1 MPLVNPRGAGLSAP
15 VLVGLPQKE
24 TCVEKATRARGAWL
38 QLRGDVH
45 IRGSTPW
52 KQISDPFNYDFPMRA
67 IMYSCYRERMNVPY
81 RREPPIYYSCNYILQ
96 NGLTFA
102 YPIAKPLNA
111 DTKFPRPLTVPCKSP
126 APAVFSH
133 LAHVQ
138 HLHTAQ
144 LVGCWEQIGNGIS
157 NSVPS
162 TSCIRFTKSEQ
173 NWQSLVSLD
182 TIH

>member
-24 TCVEKATRARGAWL
+24 TCIEKATRDRGAWL

-52 KQISDPFNYDFPMRA
+52 KQISDPFNYDFPMPA

-81 RREPPIYYSCNYILQ
+81 RREPPIYYSCNHIFK

-111 DTKFPRPLTVPCKSP
+111 DIKFPLSVTVP
-126 APAVFSH
+126 
-133 LAHVQ
+133 
-138 HLHTAQ
+138 
-144 LVGCWEQIGNGIS
+144 
-157 NSVPS
+157 
-162 TSCIRFTKSEQ
+162 
-173 NWQSLVSLD
+173 
-182 TIH
+182 

>member
-1 MPLVNPRGAGLSAP
+1 MPLVSPRGAGLSAL

-52 KQISDPFNYDFPMRA
+52 KQISEPFNYDFPMRA

-102 YPIAKPLNA
+102 YPIAKLLNA
-111 DTKFPRPLTVPCKSP
+111 DTKFPRPVTVPCTCCFFSP
-126 APAVFSH
+126 R
-133 LAHVQ
+133 
-138 HLHTAQ
+138 T
-144 LVGCWEQIGNGIS
+144 C
-157 NSVPS
+157 S
-162 TSCIRFTKSEQ
+162 TSAHS
-173 NWQSLVSLD
+173 
-182 TIH
+182 TISWLLGTDRKRNQ